1 LRGRGMDQGAPLDDM
16 GTFGASDAFFAVG
29 VCVLLE
35 HGTTASNVELQV
47 SSPVMTFSLQISNT
61 RY

>member
-1 LRGRGMDQGAPLDDM
+1 M

-47 SSPVMTFSLQISNT
+47 SSPVMTFSLQISNI